1 MFTIIKR
8 NKNELQKSKKETK
21 HESRTGGPKIGI
33 SLYAWQ
39 LIERGSTKKPHP
51 ENQKKIDRLFGTNK
65 E

>member
-1 MFTIIKR
+1 M
-8 NKNELQKSKKETK
+8 NYKKARKKLNMNQEQVAQ
-21 HESRTGGPKIGI
+21 KIGI

-65 E
+65 G